1 MSRRAAEA
9 MKDTSK
15 RGAPA
20 YDEVIDFEAV
30 RRERR
35 EKRKEKLEKKKPA
48 EKYAFSRRKAA
59 KRRRFVIFCTAGV
72 LFVAAVV
79 VSAGINL
86 WNLHKEKQETQA
98 ELDALVQKQNALEN
112 ELSQLDNEEYIEQ
125 EARSELHMIFPGEI
139 MYVIP
144 VAPPETVEVAPAEE
158 SDAKPDD

>member
-15 RGAPA
+15 RSAPA
-20 YDEVIDFEAV
+20 YDEVIDFEVV

-35 EKRKEKLEKKKPA
+35 EKRKEKLEKKKPV
-48 EKYAFSRRKAA
+48 EKDAFSKRKAA
-59 KRRRFVIFCTAGV
+59 KRRRFVILCTAGV

-86 WNLHKEKQETQA
+86 WNLNKEKQETQA
-98 ELDALVQKQNALEN
+98 ELDALVRKQNALEN
-112 ELSQLDNEEYIEQ
+112 ELSQLDSEEYIEQ

-144 VAPPETVEVAPAEE
+144 LAPPAAAQETLVEE
-158 SDAKPDD
+158 SDAKPDE